1 MDQSLQGTSARLAN
15 YPLNRPW
22 KFLDILRGANSRLR
36 ALTAIAVAIA
46 WIPTAVL
53 SAAHGGAS
61 FVSFLTDY
69 ASQSRFLIV
78 IPVLILAVPGLDR
91 LHSLVAH
98 HLEEFVPENQLAV
111 FQAGWASFEKLR
123 DSRAAQTI
131 IVLLTYALAIWF
143 GEYLSP
149 QGSEVLPWLKGSG
162 GFRWFSPAATWG
174 LFISYPLVTY
184 VALLWLWRQLLW
196 ARFMRST
203 ARLDL
208 RIIAAHPDCL
218 GGIGFVG
225 YALRGQHAFCFCLG
239 VGMSG
244 AVANRVFHHG
254 EKLTAFG
261 PAAAVLIGAILLICV
276 VPYFVFTPI
285 LMQMRRRGLLKYGS
299 VARQAG
305 ERFEKE
311 WLDRPGGVDPDCLD
325 ARHFSALNHLYGVVG
340 NVNEISVL
348 PVTRIDLYGLLV
360 AAFIPAI
367 PVVIGSIPL
376 DTIMRAAMK
385 MLF

>member
-1 MDQSLQGTSARLAN
+1 MQQTLHENSRQTASLSLH
-15 YPLNRPW
+15 RPW
-22 KFLDILRGANSRLR
+22 KFVDFLCGVSARVVR
-36 ALTAIAVAIA
+36 LTAIAVALA
-46 WIPTAVL
+46 WIPPAVL
-53 SAAHGGAS
+53 SAVRGNAA

-78 IPVLILAVPGLDR
+78 IPILMLAVPVPNR
-91 LHSLVAH
+91 RHSLVAH
-98 HLEEFVPENQLAV
+98 HLEEFVPKNQLDA
-111 FQAGWASFEKLR
+111 FQASSASFERLKH
-123 DSRAAQTI
+123 SRFAQAVI
-131 IVLLTYALAIWF
+131 ILLTYALAIYF
-143 GEYLSP
+143 AEYLSP
-149 QGSEVLPWLKGSG
+149 GGSEVLPWLKGSG
-162 GFRWFSPAATWG
+162 GFRWFSPAGTWG
-174 LFISYPLVTY
+174 LFVSYPIVTY
-184 VALLWLWRQLLW
+184 VALLWVWRQLLW

-208 RIIAAHPDCL
+208 RIIAAHPDRL

-225 YALRGQHAFCFCLG
+225 YALHGQDAFCFCMG

-244 AVANRVFHHG
+244 AIANRVLHHG
-254 EKLTAFG
+254 GKLTSFG
-261 PAAAVLIGAILLICV
+261 PAAAVLVAAILLICV
-276 VPYFVFTPI
+276 VPYFAFTPI
-285 LMQMRRRGLLKYGS
+285 LLRMRRRGLLKYGS
-299 VARQAG
+299 VAHQAG
-305 ERFEKE
+305 EHFEKE

-325 ARHFSALNHLYGVVG
+325 AQHFSALNHLYGVVG
-340 NVNEISVL
+340 NVNEIGVL